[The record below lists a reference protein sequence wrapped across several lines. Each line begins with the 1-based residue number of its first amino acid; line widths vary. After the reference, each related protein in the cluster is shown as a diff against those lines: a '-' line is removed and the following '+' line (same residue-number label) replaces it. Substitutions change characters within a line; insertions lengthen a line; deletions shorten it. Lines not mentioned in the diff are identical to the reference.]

1 LLQAKLAA
9 LIRSHFGV
17 DTTVPA
23 PFPGGAARSAGAQGW
38 LLIETDAAR
47 SLGKAMA
54 WGRQHGLH
62 KLHLFV
68 EDAAGV
74 LARRAAL
81 FSNPPTVWWLRGTE
95 LHATDPEPFPAASPT
110 HDTPELRRLLEQA
123 GLEVVTEHDHVAG
136 ELRGLEVARV
146 THGRLE
152 VGVGE
157 ADRELTAMLHGDLE
171 PLDALE
177 RVVAIVQEHRRPEAP
192 THPLNQLV
200 PERWLRWTLRN
211 DPGRVGLDHLEPAPA
226 PRPRVG
232 LRERDIACAVS
243 PAVVLV
249 CSVGVD
255 LDLVPAAAEARL
267 ALGPDARLILAVPER
282 DDHPATRALAG
293 RLEHPAE
300 VVAVTGDWRS

>member
-1 LLQAKLAA
+1 M
-9 LIRSHFGV
+9 
-17 DTTVPA
+17 PA

-38 LLIETDAAR
+38 LLIESDPSRA
-47 SLGKAMA
+47 LGKAMA

-62 KLHLFV
+62 DVHLFV

-81 FSNPPTVWWLRGTE
+81 FSNPPTIWWLRGAE
-95 LHATDPEPFPAASPT
+95 LYATDPEPFPATRTT
-110 HDTPELRRLLEQA
+110 HDTPELRLLLENA
-123 GLEVVTEHDHVAG
+123 GLEVVIEHDHVAG

-146 THGRLE
+146 AGGRLE

-157 ADRELTAMLHGDLE
+157 ADRELTAMLHGDLA
-171 PLDALE
+171 PADALD

-192 THPLNQLV
+192 PHPLNQLV

-211 DPGRVGLDHLEPAPA
+211 DPGRLGLDRLEPAPS
-226 PRPRVG
+226 PRPRAG
-232 LRERDIACAVS
+232 LRERDIACATAAD
-243 PAVVLV
+243 AVVV

-267 ALGPDARLILAVPER
+267 ALQEDARLLLVVPER
-282 DDHPATRALAG
+282 DDHPVTRALAN
-293 RLEHPAE
+293 RLKHPAE
-300 VVAVTGDWRS
+300 VVALSGDWRS